1 MYQAM
6 NEAAGFTA
14 FLLVSNLLAELQ
26 NRGQLKQEQA
36 VELVD
41 RTLLTVE
48 RHFHEVPE
56 AEELMDASRQLLERL
71 LLDVRGPGS

>member
-14 FLLVSNLLAELQ
+14 LLLVSNLLLELQ
-26 NRGQLKQEQA
+26 NRGQLSQDHA

-56 AEELMDASRQLLERL
+56 AEEQMDACRQILERL
-71 LLDVRGPGS
+71 LLEIRGS

>member
-6 NEAAGFTA
+6 NEAAGITA
-14 FLLVSNLLAELQ
+14 LLLVSNLLAELERRDVLTQ
-26 NRGQLKQEQA
+26 DQS

-48 RHFHEVPE
+48 R
-56 AEELMDASRQLLERL
+56 
-71 LLDVRGPGS
+71 